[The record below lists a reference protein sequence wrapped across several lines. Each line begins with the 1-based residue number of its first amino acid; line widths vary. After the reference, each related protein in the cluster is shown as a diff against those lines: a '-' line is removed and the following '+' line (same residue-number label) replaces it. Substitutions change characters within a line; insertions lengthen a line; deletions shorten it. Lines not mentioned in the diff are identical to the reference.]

1 MEGVPGLAKTL
12 AIKTLASLIDAKYSR
27 IQFTPDLLPADV
39 IGTMVYSQKDESF
52 KVQRGPI
59 FANFV
64 LADEINRAP
73 AKVQSA
79 LLEAMQERQVT
90 IGKETFM
97 LPEPFLVLA
106 TQNPIEQEGTYPL
119 PEAQVDR
126 FMLKVVIDYPKLEE
140 ELDTLKT
147 VKRSEIA
154 EKIKVAR
161 GYGDLSENAEYDAAK
176 EEQAVVEARIAD
188 LEATLK
194 VARIMDDSDLSLDT
208 VSIGMHVRI
217 LAEGDEPD
225 EAEEYDITGSTEA
238 DIDQGRISDESPVGA
253 ALIGHKAGDK
263 VDVTLPSGNI
273 LEYTIL
279 GVSRSR

>member
-1 MEGVPGLAKTL
+1 MAKEVVVTHEGYK
-12 AIKTLASLIDAKYSR
+12 
-27 IQFTPDLLPADV
+27 
-39 IGTMVYSQKDESF
+39 
-52 KVQRGPI
+52 
-59 FANFV
+59 
-64 LADEINRAP
+64 
-73 AKVQSA
+73 
-79 LLEAMQERQVT
+79 
-90 IGKETFM
+90 
-97 LPEPFLVLA
+97 
-106 TQNPIEQEGTYPL
+106 
-119 PEAQVDR
+119 
-126 FMLKVVIDYPKLEE
+126 KLEE

-217 LAEGDEPD
+217 LQRAMNRMKLKSMISPV
-225 EAEEYDITGSTEA
+225 YRSRHRP
-238 DIDQGRISDESPVGA
+238 GRISDESPVGA

-263 VDVTLPSGNI
+263 VDVTLPNGNI

>member
-1 MEGVPGLAKTL
+1 MAKEVVVTHEGYK
-12 AIKTLASLIDAKYSR
+12 
-27 IQFTPDLLPADV
+27 
-39 IGTMVYSQKDESF
+39 
-52 KVQRGPI
+52 
-59 FANFV
+59 
-64 LADEINRAP
+64 
-73 AKVQSA
+73 
-79 LLEAMQERQVT
+79 
-90 IGKETFM
+90 
-97 LPEPFLVLA
+97 
-106 TQNPIEQEGTYPL
+106 
-119 PEAQVDR
+119 
-126 FMLKVVIDYPKLEE
+126 KLEE

-253 ALIGHKAGDK
+253 ALIGHKTGDK
-263 VDVTLPSGNI
+263 VDVTLPNGNI
-273 LEYTIL
+273 FGIHHSGCQPQPLITPRI
-279 GVSRSR
+279 

>member
-1 MEGVPGLAKTL
+1 MAKEVVVTHEGYK
-12 AIKTLASLIDAKYSR
+12 
-27 IQFTPDLLPADV
+27 
-39 IGTMVYSQKDESF
+39 
-52 KVQRGPI
+52 
-59 FANFV
+59 
-64 LADEINRAP
+64 
-73 AKVQSA
+73 
-79 LLEAMQERQVT
+79 
-90 IGKETFM
+90 
-97 LPEPFLVLA
+97 
-106 TQNPIEQEGTYPL
+106 
-119 PEAQVDR
+119 
-126 FMLKVVIDYPKLEE
+126 KLEE

-176 EEQAVVEARIAD
+176 EEQAVVEA
-188 LEATLK
+188 
-194 VARIMDDSDLSLDT
+194 